1 MAADFDPRLSPS
13 RQGFRM
19 PAEWEPHRA
28 TWLSWPHKEA
38 SWPGNFAPI
47 PAVFAQMALHLSRGE
62 QVYINAGPEEL
73 RQSAEAELRRAGV
86 DLSRVRFFP
95 IPTDD
100 AWVRDHGPIFLTRT
114 AGNGETEYLIL
125 DWGYNAWGG
134 KYPPFDQDDVVP
146 RKIAS
151 ALGLPCRE
159 LPMILEGGSIEV
171 NGRGALLTTE
181 ACLLNPNRNPG
192 MKRGEIETQL
202 RAMLNVNAIWWLGE
216 GIAGDDTDGH
226 VDDLARFTAP
236 DTIVT
241 VVEEDP
247 EDENY
252 QPLQDN
258 LRRLGILATQHEL
271 RIETLP
277 MPPAV
282 IYENQR
288 LPASYANFY
297 IANSVVLVPTF
308 NCPADALALATLA
321 RLFPTRQ
328 VIGVGC
334 REMVWGLGT
343 CHCATQ
349 QQPF

>member
-1 MAADFDPRLSPS
+1 MAAAYDSCISPAN
-13 RQGFRM
+13 QGFRM

-38 SWPGNFAPI
+38 SWPGNFALI
-47 PAVFAQMALHLSRGE
+47 PAIFAQMARHLSRGE
-62 QVYINAGPEEL
+62 QVYINAGSPEL
-73 RQSAEAELRRAGV
+73 RRSAEDELRRAGV
-86 DLSRVRFFP
+86 ELSRVRFFP

-100 AWVRDHGPIFLTRT
+100 AWVRDHGPIFLTRA
-114 AGNGETEYLIL
+114 AGTGANEYLIL

-146 RKIAS
+146 RKIAA
-151 ALGLPCRE
+151 ALGLPCLE

-171 NGRGALLTTE
+171 NGRGALLTSE

-192 MKRGEIETQL
+192 MNRGEIEAQL
-202 RAMLNVNAIWWLGE
+202 RAMLNVKDIWWLGE

-247 EDENY
+247 ADENFL
-252 QPLQDN
+252 PLRDN
-258 LRRLGILATQHEL
+258 LRRLQLLAGQHHL

-282 IYENQR
+282 IYEDQR

-297 IANSVVLVPTF
+297 IANSVVLMPTF
-308 NCPADALALATLA
+308 NCPADAVAQATLA
-321 RLFPTRQ
+321 RLFPTRE
-328 VIGVGC
+328 VIGIGC

-343 CHCATQ
+343 FHCATQ
-349 QQPF
+349 QQPL

>member
-1 MAADFDPRLSPS
+1 M
-13 RQGFRM
+13 
-19 PAEWEPHRA
+19 
-28 TWLSWPHKEA
+28 
-38 SWPGNFAPI
+38 
-47 PAVFAQMALHLSRGE
+47 
-62 QVYINAGPEEL
+62 
-73 RQSAEAELRRAGV
+73 RQSAENELRHAGV
-86 DLSRVRFFP
+86 DLNRVRFFP

-100 AWVRDHGPIFLTRT
+100 AWVRDHGPIFLTRA
-114 AGNGETEYLIL
+114 AGGAAEFLIL

-146 RKIAS
+146 RKIAA
-151 ALGLPCRE
+151 ALDLPCRV
-159 LPMILEGGSIEV
+159 LPMILEGGSIDV
-171 NGRGALLTTE
+171 NGCGALLTTE
-181 ACLLNPNRNPG
+181 ACLLHPNRNPG
-192 MKRGEIETQL
+192 MNRGEIEAQL
-202 RAMLNVNAIWWLGE
+202 RAMLGVNDIWWLGE

-252 QPLQDN
+252 RPLQDN
-258 LRRLGILATQHEL
+258 LRRLQLLASRHRL
-271 RIETLP
+271 RIATLP

-297 IANSVVLVPTF
+297 IGNAAVLVPTF
-308 NCPADALALATLA
+308 NWPADALALATLA
-321 RLFPTRQ
+321 RLFPDRE
-328 VIGVGC
+328 VVGIGC
-334 REMVWGLGT
+334 RDMIWGLGA

-349 QQPF
+349 QQPL